1 MGRRHRHHQPL
12 NPFSLHVKL
21 YHTIT
26 IFSLSL
32 LLLVSCK
39 EADDISGDDVPGYSP
54 VMVSAAPVSPFTRG
68 YVANGMYD
76 NFKVFAAAEK
86 DGAQTVAMNGYEVKY
101 VDNDWSYVND
111 SQHLVYWNP
120 NADSYLFTA
129 GAPIDAVTDINATS
143 MTLTLENNTTESVM
157 AAEPLKIA
165 NGSDDFGK
173 RVKLRFAYAH
183 CRVCVA
189 FKKEGTE
196 DMTISDIKLTPDAE
210 IASEASLTYSYDWNT
225 ATPTATSMVNTT
237 EKSADAFSFADV
249 TISADNT
256 TDAVLSETH
265 YYCVP
270 DADNTNNWS
279 ISLTC
284 DGEQKTASFVNSET
298 WQSGKNYIYVF
309 SISEKGPK
317 LIKVISQDNY
327 FDCNDVI
334 PGNSFSG
341 DDMTE

>member
-1 MGRRHRHHQPL
+1 M
-12 NPFSLHVKL
+12 KL

-26 IFSLSL
+26 LLSLSL

-86 DGAQTVAMNGYEVKY
+86 NGAQTVAMNGYEVNF
-101 VDNDWSYVND
+101 VADDWSYVND

-129 GAPIDAVTDINATS
+129 GAPIDAVTSINATS
-143 MTLTLENNTTESVM
+143 VTLTLENNTTESVM
-157 AAEPLKIA
+157 AAEPLKIM
-165 NGSDDFGK
+165 NGSDDFGE
-173 RVKLRFAYAH
+173 RVNLRFAYAH

-196 DMTISDIKLTPDAE
+196 DMTISDIKLTPDAA
-210 IASEASLTYSYDWNT
+210 IASKATLRYSYDWST
-225 ATPTATSMVNTT
+225 DTPKATQQVSTT
-237 EKSADAFSFADV
+237 ETSAAAFSFADV
-249 TISADNT
+249 TIPASNT
-256 TDAVLSETH
+256 SDAVTSATY

-270 DADNTNNWS
+270 DATNTNQWQV
-279 ISLTC
+279 SLKCNGDTK
-284 DGEQKTASFVNSET
+284 QASFVNSET

-309 SISEKGPK
+309 SISENGPK
-317 LIKVISQDNY
+317 LINVITQDNF
-327 FDCNDVI
+327 FDCNDI
-334 PGNSFSG
+334 ESGGEFSNKG
-341 DDMTE
+341 MTE

>member
-1 MGRRHRHHQPL
+1 MG
-12 NPFSLHVKL
+12 
-21 YHTIT
+21 
-26 IFSLSL
+26 SL

-39 EADDISGDDVPGYSP
+39 EADELSGDDVPGYSP
-54 VMVSAAPVSPFTRG
+54 VMLSAAPVSPFTRG

-76 NFKVFAAAEK
+76 NFKVFAASEK
-86 DGAQTVAMNGYEVKY
+86 GGAQTVAMNGYDVNF
-101 VDNDWSYVND
+101 VADDWSYVND
-111 SQHLVYWNP
+111 TQHIAYWNP

-129 GAPIDAVTDINATS
+129 GAPIDAVMDINASS
-143 MTLTLENNTTESVM
+143 MTLSLENNTTGSVM
-157 AAEPLKIA
+157 AAEPLKIM

-173 RVKLRFAYAH
+173 RVNLRFAYAH

-196 DMTISDIKLTPDAE
+196 DMTISDIKLTPDAA
-210 IASEASLTYSYDWNT
+210 IASKATLTYSYNWSTD
-225 ATPTATSMVNTT
+225 TPTATQQVSTIET
-237 EKSADAFSFADV
+237 SAEAFSFEDV
-249 TISADNT
+249 TIPASNT
-256 TDAVLSETH
+256 FDAVTSTTY

-270 DADNTNNWS
+270 DATNTNQWQV
-279 ISLTC
+279 SLKC
-284 DGEQKTASFVNSET
+284 NGETKQASFVNNET

-309 SISEKGPK
+309 SISDNGPK

-334 PGNSFSG
+334 PGDSFSG

>member
-1 MGRRHRHHQPL
+1 M
-12 NPFSLHVKL
+12 KL

-26 IFSLSL
+26 LLSLSL

-86 DGAQTVAMNGYEVKY
+86 DGAQTVAMNGYEVNF
-101 VDNDWSYVND
+101 VADDWSYVND

-120 NADSYLFTA
+120 NVDSYLFTA
-129 GAPIDAVTDINATS
+129 GAPINAVTDINASS
-143 MTLTLENNTTESVM
+143 MTLSLENNTTGSAM
-157 AAEPLKIA
+157 AAKPLKIT
-165 NGSDDFGK
+165 NGSDDFGE
-173 RVKLRFAYAH
+173 RVNLRFAYAH

-196 DMTISDIKLTPDAE
+196 DMTISDIKLTPDAA
-210 IASEASLTYSYDWNT
+210 IASKATLTYSYDWST
-225 ATPTATSMVNTT
+225 DTPTATQQVNTT
-237 EKSADAFSFADV
+237 ETSADAFSFADV
-249 TISADNT
+249 TIPANNT
-256 TDAVLSETH
+256 TSDAVTSTTY

-270 DADNTNNWS
+270 DASNPKGWQV
-279 ISLTC
+279 SLKC
-284 DGEQKTASFVNSET
+284 NGETKQASFENSEI

-309 SISEKGPK
+309 SISEQGTK
-317 LIKVISQDNY
+317 LIEVISQDNY

-334 PGNSFSG
+334 PGDSFSG

>member
-1 MGRRHRHHQPL
+1 MG
-12 NPFSLHVKL
+12 
-21 YHTIT
+21 
-26 IFSLSL
+26 SL

-68 YVANGMYD
+68 YIPQGMYD
-76 NFKVFAAAEK
+76 NFKVFAVSEK
-86 DGAQTVAMNGYEVKY
+86 DGAQTVAMNGYEVKF

-129 GAPIDAVTDINATS
+129 GAPIDAVTSINATS
-143 MTLTLENNTTESVM
+143 MTLSLENNTTGSAM
-157 AAEPLKIA
+157 AAKPLKIA
-165 NGSDDFGK
+165 NGSDDFGE
-173 RVKLRFAYAH
+173 RVNLRFAYAH

-196 DMTISDIKLTPDAE
+196 DMTISDIKLTPDAA
-210 IASEASLTYSYDWNT
+210 IASKASLTYSYDWST
-225 ATPTATSMVNTT
+225 DTPKATQQVSTT
-237 EKSADAFSFADV
+237 ETSADAFSFADV
-249 TISADNT
+249 TIPADNT
-256 TDAVLSETH
+256 SDVVTSATY

-270 DADNTNNWS
+270 DASNPKGWQV
-279 ISLTC
+279 SLKC
-284 DGEQKTASFVNSET
+284 NGETKQASFENSET

-327 FDCNDVI
+327 FDCNDI
-334 PGNSFSG
+334 ESGGEFSNK
-341 DDMTE
+341 DMTE

>member
-1 MGRRHRHHQPL
+1 MMLKSPSTSK
-12 NPFSLHVKL
+12 SLLYHVKL

-26 IFSLSL
+26 ILSLSL

-39 EADDISGDDVPGYSP
+39 EADDISGDDVSGYSP

-68 YVANGMYD
+68 YIPQGMYD
-76 NFKVFAAAEK
+76 NFKVFAASEK
-86 DGAQTVAMNGYEVKY
+86 DGTQTVAMNGYEVNF
-101 VDNDWSYVND
+101 VPDDWSYVTGT
-111 SQHLVYWNP
+111 QHLVYWNP

>member
-1 MGRRHRHHQPL
+1 M
-12 NPFSLHVKL
+12 KL

-26 IFSLSL
+26 LLMGSL

-39 EADDISGDDVPGYSP
+39 EADDISGNDVPGYSP

-76 NFKVFAAAEK
+76 NFKVFAASEK
-86 DGAQTVAMNGYEVKY
+86 GGAQTVAMNCYEVNF
-101 VDNDWSYVND
+101 VADDWSYVND
-111 SQHLVYWNP
+111 TQHIAYWNP

-129 GAPIDAVTDINATS
+129 GAPIDAVTDINASS
-143 MTLTLENNTTESVM
+143 MTLSLENNTTGSVM
-157 AAEPLKIA
+157 AAEPLKIT
-165 NGSDDFGK
+165 NGSADFGK
-173 RVKLRFAYAH
+173 RVNLRFAYAH

-210 IASEASLTYSYDWNT
+210 IASKASLTYSYNWSTD
-225 ATPTATSMVNTT
+225 TPTATQQVSTIET
-237 EKSADAFSFADV
+237 SAEAFSFADV
-249 TISADNT
+249 TIPANNT
-256 TDAVLSETH
+256 TDAVTSATY

-270 DADNTNNWS
+270 DAANPKEWQV
-279 ISLTC
+279 SLKC
-284 DGEQKTASFVNSET
+284 NGETKQASFVNNET

-309 SISEKGPK
+309 SISDNGPK

-334 PGNSFSG
+334 PGDSFSG

>member
-1 MGRRHRHHQPL
+1 M
-12 NPFSLHVKL
+12 KL

-39 EADDISGDDVPGYSP
+39 EADELSGDDVPGYSP
-54 VMVSAAPVSPFTRG
+54 VMVSAAPLSPFTRG

-76 NFKVFAAAEK
+76 NFKVFAASEK
-86 DGAQTVAMNGYEVKY
+86 DGMQTVAMDGYEVKF
-101 VDNDWSYVND
+101 VND
-111 SQHLVYWNP
+111 DWTYVTDSQPLAYWSP
-120 NADSYLFTA
+120 NAESYLFTA
-129 GAPIDAVTDINATS
+129 GAPIDAVTSINASS
-143 MTLTLENNTTESVM
+143 MTLSMKNNTTESVM
-157 AAEPLKIA
+157 VAEPLKIM

-173 RVKLRFAYAH
+173 RVNLRFAYAH

-210 IASEASLTYSYDWNT
+210 IASEATLTYSYNWSTD
-225 ATPTATSMVNTT
+225 TPTATSTVSTT
-237 EKSADAFSFADV
+237 GKSADAFSFAEV
-249 TISADNT
+249 TIPANNN
-256 TDAVLSETH
+256 TDAVTSTTY

-270 DADNTNNWS
+270 DATNTNQWQV
-279 ISLTC
+279 SLKC
-284 DGEQKTASFVNSET
+284 NGETKQASFVNSET

-309 SISEKGPK
+309 SISENGPK
-317 LIKVISQDNY
+317 LVKVISQDMY
-327 FDCNDVI
+327 FDCNDIVS
-334 PGNSFSG
+334 GGEFYG

>member
-1 MGRRHRHHQPL
+1 M
-12 NPFSLHVKL
+12 KL

-26 IFSLSL
+26 ILSLSL

-39 EADDISGDDVPGYSP
+39 EADDISGNDVPGYSP

-76 NFKVFAAAEK
+76 NFKVFAASEK
-86 DGAQTVAMNGYEVKY
+86 GGAQTVAMSGYEVKF
-101 VDNDWSYVND
+101 VADDWSYVND
-111 SQHLVYWNP
+111 TQHLVYWNP

-129 GAPIDAVTDINATS
+129 GAPIDAVTSINATS
-143 MTLTLENNTTESVM
+143 MTLTLENNTTGSVM

-165 NGSDDFGK
+165 NGSDVFGK
-173 RVKLRFAYAH
+173 RVNLRFAYAH

-210 IASEASLTYSYDWNT
+210 IASKATLTYSYDWSTN
-225 ATPTATSMVNTT
+225 TPTAIQQVSTT

-249 TISADNT
+249 TIPANNIT
-256 TDAVLSETH
+256 TDAVTSATY

-270 DADNTNNWS
+270 DAANTNQWQV
-279 ISLTC
+279 SLKC
-284 DGEQKTASFVNSET
+284 NGETKQASFVNSET

-327 FDCNDVI
+327 FDCNDI
-334 PGNSFSG
+334 ESGGEFSNK
-341 DDMTE
+341 DMTE